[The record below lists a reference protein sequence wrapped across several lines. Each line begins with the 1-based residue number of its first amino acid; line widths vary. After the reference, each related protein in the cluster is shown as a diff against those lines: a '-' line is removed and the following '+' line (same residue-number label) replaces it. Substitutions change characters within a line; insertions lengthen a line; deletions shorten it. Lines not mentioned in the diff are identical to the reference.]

1 MAIEQVAEPMQV
13 GLLTKL
19 CQGREKILREIRKVI
34 IGQDAV
40 VNDVITSFFAGGH
53 CLITGVPGLAKT
65 LLISSLGRAMDLT
78 FRRVQFTPDLMPAD
92 ITGTE
97 VLEEDRA
104 TGGRNLVFRP
114 GPIFTHILL
123 ADEINRTPP
132 KTQAALLEAMQ
143 EHQVT
148 VSGTTYPL
156 NEPFFVLATQN
167 PIEQEGTYPL
177 PEIQQD
183 RFMFSLLIDYLPKA
197 QEIEVINATTSAQ
210 GAQPEVCMTG
220 EELIEYQSLVR
231 RIPVAEPVISYA
243 VSLAARSRPTEAGAP
258 DFIKDYVSW
267 GASIRASHYL
277 VLGAKARAALAGRPH
292 VSVQDVQ
299 SVAYPV
305 LRHRIITNF
314 RAESE
319 GIDSEEIIKRL
330 LAAVQPPRSGL

>member
-1 MAIEQVAEPMQV
+1 MATESLAAPMQV
-13 GLLTKL
+13 SLLAKL
-19 CQGREKILREIRKVI
+19 CEGRERILREIRKVI

-104 TGGRNLVFRP
+104 TGSRKLVFRP
-114 GPIFTHILL
+114 GPIFTNILL

-156 NEPFFVLATQN
+156 KEPFFVLATQN

-197 QEIEVINATTSAQ
+197 QEIEVIDATTSAA

-220 EELIEYQSLVR
+220 DELIEYQGLVR

-243 VSLAARSRPTEAGAP
+243 VALAARSRPTEAGAP
-258 DFIKDYVSW
+258 DFVKDYVSW

-319 GIDSEEIIKRL
+319 GISSEEIIKRL
-330 LAAVQPPRSGL
+330 LEAVLPPKSGL